1 MARVAYIMDRV
12 FRFFGLHGASIMPFI
27 IGGGIA
33 GGCAVPGV
41 MGART
46 LRSPKERLAT
56 ILTVPFMTCGA
67 KIPVFLLFVSVFF
80 KDNQPAIMFALTLA
94 GWAAALLVSLLLRS
108 TIIRGEPTP
117 FVMELPPYRL
127 PTLAGIL
134 IHTWERTWQ
143 YIKKAGTIILGIS
156 ILIWAAMTFPDLPE
170 NERTIYENQRTQI
183 AEANEGKSE
192 EELST
197 LAADVDNAESAEKL
211 RHSLAGRL
219 GIAMETITRPAGFDW
234 RTNIALLGG
243 VAAKEVVISTLGTAY
258 SLGGAEEED
267 DKSLA
272 ERIASD
278 PNWKRS
284 NAVALLLFTLLYS
297 PCFVTLAMI
306 KQETGRWRWLFF
318 SLFFNLGL
326 AYLVAVVANQI
337 LA

>member
-1 MARVAYIMDRV
+1 
-12 FRFFGLHGASIMPFI
+12 
-27 IGGGIA
+27 
-33 GGCAVPGV
+33 
-41 MGART
+41 
-46 LRSPKERLAT
+46 
-56 ILTVPFMTCGA
+56 MTCGA
-67 KIPVFLLFVSVFF
+67 KIPVFLLFVGIFF
-80 KDNQPAIMFALTLA
+80 KDHQPTVMFVLTLL

-108 TIIRGEPTP
+108 TIIKGEPTP

-127 PTLAGIL
+127 PTLAGIC

-156 ILIWAAMTFPDLPE
+156 ILIWAAMTFPDLPASE
-170 NERTIYENQRTQI
+170 TEMYESQRAQI
-183 AEANEGKSE
+183 AAANEGKSE
-192 EELST
+192 DELAELT
-197 LAADVDNAESAEKL
+197 TEVDNAESAEKL

-219 GIAMETITRPAGFDW
+219 GIAMETVTKPAGFDW

-243 VAAKEVVISTLGTAY
+243 IAAKEVVISTLGTAY
-258 SLGGAEEED
+258 SLGATEDEE

-272 ERIASD
+272 ERIEADS
-278 PNWKRS
+278 NWKFS

-306 KQETGRWRWLFF
+306 RQETGRWRWLFF

-326 AYLVAVVANQI
+326 AFLVAVVANQL